1 MTTAIRIPPLPVAHM
16 RAMALVGN
24 LEPSLQELNQIV
36 DADPALTAALLR
48 AANSALSAPVD
59 PVRTAHIAIVRVGTV
74 EARRIIMGI
83 ALSNSFH
90 DLRRSKIDEH
100 ELWRHLVATGVLA
113 DATAWGNVEHTEAFT
128 AGLLH
133 DLGRLAMA
141 VEDPGR
147 YSRVVSL
154 ARSGTPTIEA
164 ERAIFGLNHMEWGQT
179 IARTWGFP
187 EDVADAIADHHEGT
201 QPGLAWAVKRGREM
215 AAGLGIGDGVIE
227 PAPPP
232 PGTEAFLLPVIETL
246 GGEESV
252 LQRIDWYSGAVS
264 AA

>member
-128 AGLLH
+128 AGQP
-133 DLGRLAMA
+133 R
-141 VEDPGR
+141 
-147 YSRVVSL
+147 
-154 ARSGTPTIEA
+154 ARPRRSP
-164 ERAIFGLNHMEWGQT
+164 
-179 IARTWGFP
+179 AR
-187 EDVADAIADHHEGT
+187 
-201 QPGLAWAVKRGREM
+201 WA
-215 AAGLGIGDGVIE
+215 
-227 PAPPP
+227 
-232 PGTEAFLLPVIETL
+232 
-246 GGEESV
+246 
-252 LQRIDWYSGAVS
+252 
-264 AA
+264 